1 MELRLSPKQKRA
13 VFWWKKGS
21 GDRDKDAIV
30 CDGAIRSGK
39 TLSLGLG
46 FFLWAMSSFRD
57 ARFAICGK
65 SAGAVRRTV
74 LAELLP
80 KLAALGMDVQDR
92 RGENRLTVRFLGREN
107 EFFLFGGGNEG
118 AQDRIQGMTLA
129 GVFIDEATL
138 LPKSF
143 VEQACARCSLP
154 GAKLWLNCNPSSP
167 RHWLY
172 TEWILKAQERNILHL
187 HFTMEDNPALPKAV
201 KKRYETMYQGAFYRR
216 YILGHWVMAEGRVY
230 DFYDTALA
238 PAAPEGGFEKW
249 YISCDY
255 GTVNPAS
262 FGLWGEKGGVYYR
275 VQEFYYDSKLEGR
288 QKTDEEYA
296 DALGALAGGR
306 KIAAVVADPSAAS
319 FMEVLRRRGY
329 TVLRGK
335 NDVLSGIRLTADLL
349 KEGRLVICQNCTD
362 CLREMD
368 LYVWDGG
375 DRVKKEHDHAM
386 DDMRYFA
393 ATIVRP
399 TGGGFTALSVERTGA
414 SRASALPQVASEVSF

>member
-1 MELRLSPKQKRA
+1 VSSLCLSPKQRRA

-21 GDRDKDAIV
+21 PDRGKDAIL

-46 FFLWAMSSFRD
+46 FFLWAMTSFHD
-57 ARFAICGK
+57 ARFALCGK
-65 SAGAVRRTV
+65 TVGAVRRTV

-80 KLAALGMDVQDR
+80 KLAELGMDIRDR
-92 RGENRLTVRFLGREN
+92 RGENRLTVNFLGREN

-129 GVFIDEATL
+129 GVFLDEATL
-138 LPKSF
+138 MPKSF

-154 GAKLWLNCNPSSP
+154 GAKLWLSCNPASP

-172 TEWILKAQERNILHL
+172 TDWILKAEERNFLHL

-201 KKRYETMYQGAFYRR
+201 KKRYETMYEGAFYRR

-230 DFYDTALA
+230 DFFDTSTA
-238 PAAPEGGFEKW
+238 PPVPEGEFSRW

-262 FGLWGEKGGVYYR
+262 FGLWGEKDGVFYR
-275 VQEFYYDSKLEGR
+275 VKEYYYDSKLEGR

-296 DALGALAGGR
+296 DAISRLAGER
-306 KIAAVVADPSAAS
+306 AITAVVADPSAAS
-319 FMEVLRRRGY
+319 FIEVLRRRGY
-329 TVLRGK
+329 NVLRGK
-335 NDVLSGIRLTADLL
+335 NDVLSGIRVTADLL
-349 KEGRLVICQNCTD
+349 KNGRLVICQNCTD

-368 LYVWDGG
+368 LYIWDGG
-375 DRVKKEHDHAM
+375 DRVKKENDHAM

-393 ATIVRP
+393 ATVVCGKRE
-399 TGGGFTALSVERTGA
+399 GFTAVSVERSGSSIRPA
-414 SRASALPQVASEVSF
+414 FPPM